1 MSYNSRSTATPTGTA
16 LRLSYTDQK
25 PLLGIGCKVSSI
37 TLFVVMM
44 VTIKLM
50 HPDVPIGQIVFIRAI
65 IGLATIHLLY
75 QLRDKLTGK
84 SQSSTMAIRSPTA
97 HLPWALSAALA
108 MGMWFTAITLIPL
121 PEATAIGFVMPL
133 LVVAFAW
140 LILGEQIR
148 LIRSVAI
155 VLGLVGVAIIIWP
168 RLGLGADRSSAAA
181 IGAMLSLSASVAWA
195 WAQIKLRVL
204 SRTETSGSAV
214 VSFSVA
220 TMILSLLTLPLGW
233 VIPDY
238 TEWVWLLICGIAGGL
253 GQLAAAEALRFTA
266 PSTLAPF
273 EYLSFPIA
281 SIAAIT
287 LFSEHPDANIWWG
300 LPFVVAG
307 GLLVIVRE
315 YQLGKR
321 QP

>member
-1 MSYNSRSTATPTGTA
+1 M
-16 LRLSYTDQK
+16 
-25 PLLGIGCKVSSI
+25 I
-37 TLFVVMM
+37 

-50 HPDVPIGQIVFIRAI
+50 HPDIPIGQIIFIRSI
-65 IGLATIHLLY
+65 IGLATVHSLY
-75 QLRDKLTGK
+75 RLRNRLTGK
-84 SQSSTMAIRSPTA
+84 SDSADMTIKSIPA

-108 MGMWFTAITLIPL
+108 MGMWFTAVTLIPL

-140 LILGEQIR
+140 LLLGEQIR

-155 VLGLVGVAIIIWP
+155 AFGLVGVAIIIWP
-168 RLGLGADRSSAAA
+168 RLGLGADHNSAAA
-181 IGAMLSLSASVAWA
+181 IGAILSLSSAVAWA

-214 VSFSVA
+214 VSFSIA
-220 TMILSLLTLPLGW
+220 TMLLSLLTLPLGW
-233 VIPDY
+233 VIPDF
-238 TEWVWLLICGIAGGL
+238 TEWSLLLLCGITGGF
-253 GQLAAAEALRFTA
+253 GQLTAAEALRFTA

-281 SIAAIT
+281 SIAAIV
-287 LFSEHPDANIWWG
+287 LFSEYPDTNLWWG
-300 LPFVVAG
+300 LPFVIAG
-307 GLLVIVRE
+307 GLMVIIRE

-321 QP
+321 E